1 MAVYSRKSERS
12 FNAILDLLDR
22 KHLLHMRV
30 YRDSLL
36 KNRGMLDIYD
46 FSKSERDCLILDHDH
61 GNTRQK
67 GNMIKLRPFF
77 GEKRSNKELK
87 RLLAFFEENLKS
99 DQQDLRDLVQL
110 YKNQNPYR

>member
-1 MAVYSRKSERS
+1 
-12 FNAILDLLDR
+12 
-22 KHLLHMRV
+22 
-30 YRDSLL
+30 
-36 KNRGMLDIYD
+36 
-46 FSKSERDCLILDHDH
+46 
-61 GNTRQK
+61 
-67 GNMIKLRPFF
+67 MIKLRPFF